1 MKYHMFNT
9 TKEQPHTHWICQP
22 VLWFTKSEFHFKCT
36 NGPEQLLIR
45 IMAHYIR
52 KCASIITVSSLSWQT
67 LENGPIKIT
76 LPVFSSLMSH
86 NLQII
91 SLSVCCIRWWRI
103 RLDGSVLFMRLPTN
117 QQSVAWSYLYL
128 GMAELISLL
137 SPLLIG
143 SKLTLRLVRP
153 LTAICRPV
161 QGHLNYY
168 VYEIYSSNYVQN
180 AFWQSVWF

>member
-9 TKEQPHTHWICQP
+9 TKEQPHTHWICQHP

-52 KCASIITVSSLSWQT
+52 KCASIFTVSSLSWQT

-91 SLSVCCIRWWRI
+91 SLSVCCITWWRI

-117 QQSVAWSYLYL
+117 QQPVACILSYGRVNIAFKSSYNRFK
-128 GMAELISLL
+128 ID
-137 SPLLIG
+137 II
-143 SKLTLRLVRP
+143 RLVRP

-161 QGHLNYY
+161 
-168 VYEIYSSNYVQN
+168 
-180 AFWQSVWF
+180 

>member
-52 KCASIITVSSLSWQT
+52 KCASIFTVSSLSWQT

-117 QQSVAWSYLYL
+117 QQPVAWSYFYFRY
-128 GMAELISLL
+128 GRVNIT
-137 SPLLIG
+137 
-143 SKLTLRLVRP
+143 SKSSFNWFKIDILRLLR
-153 LTAICRPV
+153 LTTAISSHV
-161 QGHLNYY
+161 Q
-168 VYEIYSSNYVQN
+168 
-180 AFWQSVWF
+180 